1 MKTLFVIVFA
11 VATAFLFNGCSTVSI
26 TELEQ
31 LNGQPIA
38 LQGQSVAHI
47 NAENWGIYLLWFP
60 LITGGVEEAE
70 TTAWFSNTVNVPNVV
85 NLATKT
91 ARKIGGRKTL
101 DMTSHHN
108 SYGFILY
115 VKSCQVSANVVR

>member
-1 MKTLFVIVFA
+1 MKKSIVLVLATIVITLIS
-11 VATAFLFNGCSTVSI
+11 GCSTVQI

-38 LQGQSVAHI
+38 LQGQSVAHL
-47 NAENWGIYLLWFP
+47 NAENWGLYFCGLP
-60 LITGGVEEAE
+60 LISGGVEEAD
-70 TTAWFSNTVNVPNVV
+70 TTAWFSDTVNVPNVV

>member
-1 MKTLFVIVFA
+1 MKKSIVLVLATIVITLIS
-11 VATAFLFNGCSTVSI
+11 GCSTVQI

-38 LQGQSVAHI
+38 LQGQSVAHL
-47 NAENWGIYLLWFP
+47 NAENWGLYFCGIP
-60 LITGGVEEAE
+60 LITGGVEEAD
-70 TTAWFSNTVNVPNVV
+70 TTAWFSDTVNVPNVV

-101 DMTSHHN
+101 DMTSEWHDV
-108 SYGFILY
+108 GFILY
-115 VKSCQVSANVVR
+115 VKKCQVSANVVR

>member
-1 MKTLFVIVFA
+1 MKKSVVFVLAAAITCLLA
-11 VATAFLFNGCSTVSI
+11 GCSTVQI

-31 LNGQPIA
+31 LNGQQIA

-47 NAENWGIYLLWFP
+47 NAENWGLYFCGLP
-60 LITGGVEEAE
+60 LISGGVEEAD
-70 TTAWFSNTVNVPNVV
+70 TTAWFVDTVNVPNVV

-101 DMTSHHN
+101 DMTSEWHDV
-108 SYGFILY
+108 GFLLY
-115 VKSCQVSANVVR
+115 IKKCQVSANVVR